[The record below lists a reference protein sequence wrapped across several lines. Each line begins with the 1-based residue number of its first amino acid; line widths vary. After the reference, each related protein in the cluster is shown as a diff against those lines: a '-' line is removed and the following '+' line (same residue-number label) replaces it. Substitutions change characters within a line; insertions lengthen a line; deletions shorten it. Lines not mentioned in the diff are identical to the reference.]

1 MSVSL
6 IEKLIEQTCLEQD
19 KLHITIAELWETND
33 IPLLDTLLEKRS
45 SYITMREK
53 LEKRLTELGG
63 TPKSYHYYIN
73 KNKR

>member
-33 IPLLDTLLEKRS
+33 IPLLDT
-45 SYITMREK
+45 YVGWDT
-53 LEKRLTELGG
+53 
-63 TPKSYHYYIN
+63 
-73 KNKR
+73 